1 MGETVKLAISTNDY
15 KNLAQDSFGR
25 SHFFL
30 IYRYEG
36 EDWVEEDTRENI
48 LFMQACE
55 LRGRADH
62 LHGLL
67 NDVDYLIGHHFE
79 AEVES
84 QLSSLGHDL
93 IRLPVLPVEQV
104 FDDLELNGR

>member
-1 MGETVKLAISTNDY
+1 MKIAISTNDY

-30 IYRYEG
+30 IYQDGE
-36 EDWVEEDTRENI
+36 EDWVEQETRENI
-48 LFMQACE
+48 LFMQTCE

-79 AEVES
+79 TEVES
-84 QLSSLGHDL
+84 QLRSLGHQM
-93 IRLPVLPVEQV
+93 IRLPVLPVEQI
-104 FDDLELNGR
+104 FDELKLN